1 MIFRLYMSIFFI
13 KLLNIKYRRKYM
25 TVIINYFNN
34 SVKIFDSIIS
44 LDGSNNEDYIL
55 VDSLNND
62 IRISR
67 KNVEYILVDKNEIKE
82 ENVY

>member
-67 KNVEYILVDKNEIKE
+67 KNVEYILVDKNNEQNKYI
-82 ENVY
+82 Y

>member
-1 MIFRLYMSIFFI
+1 MM
-13 KLLNIKYRRKYM
+13 
-25 TVIINYFNN
+25 VIINYFNN
-34 SVKIFDSIIS
+34 SVKIFDDIIS

-67 KNVEYILVDKNEIKE
+67 KNVEYILVDKNQIKE

>member
-1 MIFRLYMSIFFI
+1 
-13 KLLNIKYRRKYM
+13 M

>member
-34 SVKIFDSIIS
+34 SVKIFDDIIS

>member
-1 MIFRLYMSIFFI
+1 MI
-13 KLLNIKYRRKYM
+13 
-25 TVIINYFNN
+25 VIINYFNN
-34 SVKIFDSIIS
+34 SVKIFDNVIN

-67 KNVEYILVDKNEIKE
+67 KNVEYILIDKNETE
-82 ENVY
+82 GA

>member
-1 MIFRLYMSIFFI
+1 MIFRLYMSIFYI

>member
-1 MIFRLYMSIFFI
+1 
-13 KLLNIKYRRKYM
+13 M

-34 SVKIFDSIIS
+34 SVKIFDNIIS
-44 LDGSNNEDYIL
+44 LDGSNDEDYIF

-67 KNVEYILVDKNEIKE
+67 KNVEYILIDKNEIKE
-82 ENVY
+82 K

>member
-1 MIFRLYMSIFFI
+1 
-13 KLLNIKYRRKYM
+13 M

-34 SVKIFDSIIS
+34 SVKIFDDIIS

-67 KNVEYILVDKNEIKE
+67 KNVEYILVDKNQIKE

>member
-1 MIFRLYMSIFFI
+1 
-13 KLLNIKYRRKYM
+13 M

-34 SVKIFDSIIS
+34 SVKIFDNIIS

>member
-1 MIFRLYMSIFFI
+1 
-13 KLLNIKYRRKYM
+13 M

-34 SVKIFDSIIS
+34 SVKIFDNIIS
-44 LDGSNNEDYIL
+44 LDGSNNEDYIF

-67 KNVEYILVDKNEIKE
+67 KNVEYILIDKNEIKE
-82 ENVY
+82 K

>member
-1 MIFRLYMSIFFI
+1 MI
-13 KLLNIKYRRKYM
+13 
-25 TVIINYFNN
+25 VIINYFNN
-34 SVKIFDSIIS
+34 SVKIFDNIIS

-67 KNVEYILVDKNEIKE
+67 KNVEYILIDKYEKKE
-82 ENVY
+82 SND

>member
-1 MIFRLYMSIFFI
+1 MI
-13 KLLNIKYRRKYM
+13 
-25 TVIINYFNN
+25 VIINYFNN
-34 SVKIFDSIIS
+34 SVKIFDNVIN

-67 KNVEYILVDKNEIKE
+67 KNVEYILIDKNETE
-82 ENVY
+82 GM

>member
-1 MIFRLYMSIFFI
+1 MI
-13 KLLNIKYRRKYM
+13 
-25 TVIINYFNN
+25 VIINYFNN
-34 SVKIFDSIIS
+34 SVKIFDNIIS

-67 KNVEYILVDKNEIKE
+67 KNVEYILIDKNETE
-82 ENVY
+82 GM

>member
-1 MIFRLYMSIFFI
+1 
-13 KLLNIKYRRKYM
+13 M

-55 VDSLNND
+55 LDSLNND

>member
-1 MIFRLYMSIFFI
+1 
-13 KLLNIKYRRKYM
+13 M

-34 SVKIFDSIIS
+34 SVKIFDDIIS

-55 VDSLNND
+55 VDLLNND

>member
-1 MIFRLYMSIFFI
+1 
-13 KLLNIKYRRKYM
+13 M

-34 SVKIFDSIIS
+34 SVKIFDNIIS
-44 LDGSNNEDYIL
+44 LDGSNDEDYIF

-67 KNVEYILVDKNEIKE
+67 KNVEYILIDKHEKKGK
-82 ENVY
+82 

>member
-1 MIFRLYMSIFFI
+1 
-13 KLLNIKYRRKYM
+13 M

-34 SVKIFDSIIS
+34 SVKIFDDIIS

>member
-13 KLLNIKYRRKYM
+13 KLLNIKYRRNYM

-34 SVKIFDSIIS
+34 SVKIFDDIIS

-67 KNVEYILVDKNEIKE
+67 KNVEYILVDKNQIKE

>member
-1 MIFRLYMSIFFI
+1 MI
-13 KLLNIKYRRKYM
+13 
-25 TVIINYFNN
+25 VIINYFNN
-34 SVKIFDSIIS
+34 SVKIFDNVIS

-67 KNVEYILVDKNEIKE
+67 KNVEYILIDKNEKKE
-82 ENVY
+82 SND

>member
-1 MIFRLYMSIFFI
+1 MIFRLYMSIFYI
-13 KLLNIKYRRKYM
+13 KLLNIKYRRNYM

-34 SVKIFDSIIS
+34 SVKIFDDIIS

-67 KNVEYILVDKNEIKE
+67 KNVEYILVDKNQIKE

>member
-13 KLLNIKYRRKYM
+13 KLLNIKYGRKYM

>member
-1 MIFRLYMSIFFI
+1 MI
-13 KLLNIKYRRKYM
+13 
-25 TVIINYFNN
+25 VIINYFNN
-34 SVKIFDSIIS
+34 SVKIFDNIIC

-67 KNVEYILVDKNEIKE
+67 KNVEYILIDKYEKKE
-82 ENVY
+82 SND

>member
-1 MIFRLYMSIFFI
+1 MIFRLYMSIFYI
-13 KLLNIKYRRKYM
+13 KLLNIKFRRIDM

-34 SVKIFDSIIS
+34 SVKIFDNVIS

-67 KNVEYILVDKNEIKE
+67 KNVEYILVDKNQSKE
-82 ENVY
+82 

>member
-1 MIFRLYMSIFFI
+1 
-13 KLLNIKYRRKYM
+13 M

-34 SVKIFDSIIS
+34 SVKIFDDIIS

-55 VDSLNND
+55 VDLLNND

-67 KNVEYILVDKNEIKE
+67 KNVEYILVDKNQIKE

>member
-1 MIFRLYMSIFFI
+1 
-13 KLLNIKYRRKYM
+13 M

-34 SVKIFDSIIS
+34 SVKIFDDIIS

-55 VDSLNND
+55 IDSLSND

-82 ENVY
+82 

>member
-1 MIFRLYMSIFFI
+1 MKITIAYESSWR
-13 KLLNIKYRRKYM
+13 
-25 TVIINYFNN
+25 N
-34 SVKIFDSIIS
+34 SF

-67 KNVEYILVDKNEIKE
+67 KNVEYILIDKNETE
-82 ENVY
+82 GM